1 MVTGVETAGLV
12 LAAFPLVVNGLGSYV
27 AGANTLRR
35 WRNERMYGRELKHLQ
50 RQLETQRVIYLNTLE
65 ELFTGIVYSDAERA
79 LLINDP
85 SGPTWTRKEYE
96 TLLCE
101 KLGQSYHA
109 YLATVNDLRE
119 SITLLEEKTSLNESE
134 KASPHLRSTFH
145 IPIPRV
151 IFEFSTLTE
160 HSFRRSLDMSSEGS

>member
-1 MVTGVETAGLV
+1 MRFKPFEMVTGIETTGLI
-12 LAAFPLVVNGLGSYV
+12 LASFPLVVNGLGSYV

-85 SGPTWTRKEYE
+85 SGPNWRRKEYE
-96 TLLCE
+96 TLLHE
-101 KLGQSYHA
+101 RLGQSYHA
-109 YLATVNDLRE
+109 YLATVNDLHE
-119 SITLLEEKTSLNESE
+119 SITLLEGKTSLNASE
-134 KASPHLRSTFH
+134 TVSSHLCS
-145 IPIPRV
+145 
-151 IFEFSTLTE
+151 IF
-160 HSFRRSLDMSSEGS
+160 DM

>member
-12 LAAFPLVVNGLGSYV
+12 LAVFPLVVNGLGSYV

-65 ELFTGIVYSDAERA
+65 ELLAGIVHSDADRA

-85 SGPTWTRKEYE
+85 SGPTWKHKEYE
-96 TLLCE
+96 TLLHE
-101 KLGQSYHA
+101 RLGQSYHA
-109 YLATVNDLRE
+109 YLATVNDLHE
-119 SITLLEEKTSLNESE
+119 SITLLEEKTSLNAPERV
-134 KASPHLRSTFH
+134 SPHLCSIFH
-145 IPIPRV
+145 ISIPR
-151 IFEFSTLTE
+151 
-160 HSFRRSLDMSSEGS
+160 

>member
-12 LAAFPLVVNGLGSYV
+12 LAVFPLVVNGLGSYV

-65 ELFTGIVYSDAERA
+65 ELLADIVHSDADRA

-85 SGPTWTRKEYE
+85 SDPTWKRKEYE
-96 TLLCE
+96 TLLHE

-109 YLATVNDLRE
+109 YLATVNDLCE
-119 SITLLEEKTSLNESE
+119 SITLLEEKTSLNAPERV
-134 KASPHLRSTFH
+134 SPHLCSVFH
-145 IPIPRV
+145 ISIPR
-151 IFEFSTLTE
+151 
-160 HSFRRSLDMSSEGS
+160 

>member
-65 ELFTGIVYSDAERA
+65 DLFTGIVYSDADRA
-79 LLINDP
+79 LLISDP
-85 SGPTWTRKEYE
+85 SGPTWKRKEYE
-96 TLLCE
+96 ALLHE
-101 KLGQSYHA
+101 RLGQSYNA
-109 YLATVNDLRE
+109 YLATVNELRE
-119 SITLLEEKTSLNESE
+119 SITLLKEKTCLNASE
-134 KASPHLRSTFH
+134 RVSSHLCSTFD
-145 IPIPRV
+145 ISIPRV
-151 IFEFSTLTE
+151 LFEFPMLIDLSVQRNLDL
-160 HSFRRSLDMSSEGS
+160 SSKRS

>member
-50 RQLETQRVIYLNTLE
+50 RQLETQRVIYLDTLE
-65 ELFTGIVYSDAERA
+65 ELFTGVVYSDVERA

-85 SGPTWTRKEYE
+85 SGSTWTRKEYE
-96 TLLCE
+96 TLLRE
-101 KLGQSYHA
+101 RLGHSYHA

-119 SITLLEEKTSLNESE
+119 SITVLEEKTSLNASE
-134 KASPHLRSTFH
+134 KASSHLCSTFH
-145 IPIPRV
+145 IHHVFYPSFPR
-151 IFEFSTLTE
+151 
-160 HSFRRSLDMSSEGS
+160 

>member
-27 AGANTLRR
+27 AGANTLHK

-65 ELFTGIVYSDAERA
+65 ELFTGIVHSDAERA

-85 SGPTWTRKEYE
+85 SGPRWKRKEYD
-96 TLLCE
+96 TLFRE
-101 KLGQSYHA
+101 KLGQSYDA
-109 YLATVNDLRE
+109 YLATVNELRE
-119 SITLLEEKTSLNESE
+119 SITLLKEKTSLSTSE
-134 KASPHLRSTFH
+134 RVSSHLCSISC
-145 IPIPRV
+145 IPISLDL
-151 IFEFSTLTE
+151 FEFPKLIDLSI
-160 HSFRRSLDMSSEGS
+160 RRNLDLSSKGS